1 MHALDFW
8 LGSWDCT
15 WAGGNGSNEVARE
28 LGGHVI
34 VERFESVSPQA
45 FTGLSVSVPDPDGD
59 GWRQTWVDS
68 NGSYWH
74 FVGGPRPNGTF
85 VFGTPEPVDEDRRY
99 KRMVFSEITPDAFAW
114 RWESSDDEVAW
125 EERWAIAYRR
135 RA

>member
-8 LGSWDCT
+8 LGSWECT
-15 WAGGNGSNEVARE
+15 WEGGHGSNQIARE
-28 LGGHVI
+28 LGGNVI
-34 VERFESVSPQA
+34 VERFESVAPEA
-45 FTGLSVSVPDPDGD
+45 FTGLSVSVHDPEGD

-74 FVGGPRPNGTF
+74 FAGGPQPDGTF
-85 VFGTPEPVDEDRRY
+85 VFGTPDPVDADRRF
-99 KRMVFSEITPDAFAW
+99 KRMVFSEITSDAFAW
-114 RWESSDDEVAW
+114 RWESSDDGVAW